1 MKLRKVLSAIMISVS
16 IPILLSSSCQKTEDP
31 NNGENGGGG
40 AKSYY
45 IHVSSNPADS
55 GTVTGDGTYED
66 GESCTVTA
74 TAASGYT
81 FNHWTENGEEVST
94 ESTYSFIVHC
104 DRNLVANF
112 SNSGGGDQ
120 PKYFRVSVE
129 ANPEEGGSVWGSG
142 TFREGQSCTIEAAA
156 ENAYAFANWTDEHGD
171 IVSTELSYTF
181 TVERNCR
188 FWANFTHN
196 IIGGH
201 EYVDL
206 GLPSGLLWAVCNVG
220 AANPEEFGYYF
231 AWGETERKTYYDVAS
246 YEYAKGDDLF
256 HPQLT
261 KYCYDSSYGYQGFTD
276 NLTALLPE
284 DDAAT
289 ANWGEGWRMPSKE
302 EWEELLNHT
311 SLAWIT
317 QNGVEGLFCTGSNGY
332 SLFLPPAGF
341 YSEDYLWYAGAT
353 LNYHTSSL
361 YKGEVNEPW
370 GDGPD
375 CAWDFGG
382 SSSGGSMATGFR
394 YAGRSV
400 RAVCAKPQ

>member
-1 MKLRKVLSAIMISVS
+1 MKKAILIVLTSLLFVIIMG
-16 IPILLSSSCQKTEDP
+16 CEKTDDP
-31 NNGENGGGG
+31 NNGGNEGEDHKKYSVMVSCDPSEGGTATGGGT
-40 AKSYY
+40 Y
-45 IHVSSNPADS
+45 NE
-55 GTVTGDGTYED
+55 GT
-66 GESCTVTA
+66 SCTVTA
-74 TAASGYT
+74 TAATGYT
-81 FNHWTENGEEVST
+81 FVHWTENGEEVST
-94 ESTYSFIVHC
+94 EPGYSFNVHC

-112 SNSGGGDQ
+112 SNSGGGED
-120 PKYFRVSVE
+120 PKYYWVNLR
-129 ANPEEGGSVWGSG
+129 ANPEEGGSVWGDG
-142 TFREGQSCTIEAAA
+142 RYEEGQSCTIEAAA
-156 ENAYAFANWTDEHGD
+156 GDYYTFVNWTDANGNL
-171 IVSTELSYTF
+171 VSTDFSYTF
-181 TVERNCR
+181 EVERTCT
-188 FWANFTHN
+188 FVANFSHN
-196 IIGGH
+196 SIGGH

-261 KYCYDSSYGYQGFTD
+261 KYCYNSSYGYQGFTD
-276 NLTALLPE
+276 YLTALLPE